1 MRQVWI
7 TRHGPPDVLQVRDS
21 PEPTPAAGEVRVRV
35 DAAGINFA
43 DVSARMGTYPDAPP
57 PPCVVGYE
65 VGGTIDAVGPGVDA
79 SRVGRP
85 VIALTRFGGYS
96 EAVVVP
102 DVQAMDRPPGLS
114 ARDGAAIP
122 VVYLTAYQ
130 ILIEVARVRAGDRV
144 LIHQAAGGVG
154 LAALDLCAM
163 LGAETIGTASG
174 AKHAFLRERGLSHAI
189 DYRTLDY
196 EPEVRRITGG
206 QGVDVILDPMGG
218 GSWKKG
224 LRLLAPNGK
233 LVCFGMSAMSTGQER
248 SYVGVVRALASV
260 PWLAIN
266 PISLMNGNRAV
277 AGVNVGRLWQHTD
290 RLAAWLARILAWWG
304 EGKVRPHVDRVFA
317 FDDAPAA
324 HAYIQERRNV
334 GKVLLA
340 PDPARVG

>member
-7 TRHGPPDVLQVRDS
+7 TRHGAAEALQVRESAD
-21 PEPTPAAGEVRVRV
+21 PQPNPGEVRIRV
-35 DAAGINFA
+35 DFAGINFA

-65 VGGTIDAVGPGVDA
+65 VAGTIDAVGPGVDP

-96 EAVVVP
+96 ECVAVP
-102 DVQAMDRPPGLS
+102 SVQAMDRPEGLS

-130 ILIEVARVRAGDRV
+130 MLIEVARVRAGDRV

-154 LAALDLCAM
+154 LAALDLCTMA
-163 LGAETIGTASG
+163 GAATIGTASG
-174 AKHAFLRERGLSHAI
+174 AKHAFLRERGLTHAI
-189 DYRTLDY
+189 DYRTQDF
-196 EPEVRRITGG
+196 EPEVRRITSG

-218 GSWKKG
+218 DSWKKG

-233 LVCFGMSAMSTGQER
+233 LVCFGMSSSSTGKER
-248 SYVGVVRALASV
+248 SLLTVARTLASV
-260 PWLAIN
+260 PWFQIN
-266 PISLMNGNRAV
+266 PISLMNGNKAV
-277 AGVNVGRLWQHTD
+277 AGVNVGRLWQHAD
-290 RLAAWLARILAWWG
+290 RLAGWLARVLGWWS

-317 FDDAPAA
+317 FEDAPAA

-334 GKVLLA
+334 GKVLLT
-340 PDPARVG
+340 PDRTQAS

>member
-7 TRHGPPDVLQVRDS
+7 TKHGPPEVLQVREAPD
-21 PEPTPAAGEVRVRV
+21 PTPGTGEVRVRV

-43 DVSARMGTYPDAPP
+43 DISARLGTYPDAPP

-65 VGGTIDAVGPGVDA
+65 VAGTIDAVGPGVDGA
-79 SRVGRP
+79 RVGRP

-102 DVQAMDRPPGLS
+102 AVQAIDRPEGLA
-114 ARDGAAIP
+114 AREGAAIP
-122 VVYLTAYQ
+122 VTYLTAYQ
-130 ILIEVARVRAGDRV
+130 MLMEVARVRAGDRV

-154 LAALDLCAM
+154 LAALDLCRIA
-163 LGAETIGTASG
+163 GAETIGTASG
-174 AKHAFLRERGLSHAI
+174 AKHAFLRERGLTHAI
-189 DYRTLDY
+189 DYRTQDY

-206 QGVDVILDPMGG
+206 EGVDVILDPMGG
-218 GSWKKG
+218 DSWRKG

-233 LVCFGMSAMSTGQER
+233 LVCFGMSASSTGKER
-248 SYVGVVRALASV
+248 SLLTVARTLASV
-260 PWLAIN
+260 PWLQVN
-266 PISLMNGNRAV
+266 PISLMNGNKAV
-277 AGVNVGRLWQHTD
+277 AGVNVGRLWQHTALLASWLD
-290 RLAAWLARILAWWG
+290 RVLGWWR

-340 PDPARVG
+340 PDPSRLG